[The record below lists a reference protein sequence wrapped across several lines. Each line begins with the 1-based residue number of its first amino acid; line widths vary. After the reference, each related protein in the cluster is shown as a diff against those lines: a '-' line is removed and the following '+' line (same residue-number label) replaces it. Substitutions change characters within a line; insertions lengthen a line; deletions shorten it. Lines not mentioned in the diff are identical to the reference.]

1 MPRADASR
9 LLRENLLAGAAIL
22 VARAGAPR
30 TSEASFAAAVNG
42 LCSELGARLA
52 VCEIAAAGSPAQE
65 EAAVEEAL
73 AAALAELGATDMLI
87 VDAAELFA
95 AAGSGRAMLM
105 GCLQASWNVTQT
117 VVNRAFLARGRGG
130 RILYI
135 APAPGAGAHAE
146 AARAGL
152 ENLARTLSIE
162 WARHGITLVTIAPG
176 AATRAGEVAAL
187 SAYLASPAGAY
198 FSGCLLDLR
207 GPPAG

>member
-1 MPRADASR
+1 MPSADASQ
-9 LLRENLLAGAAIL
+9 LLRENLLAGAAIVL
-22 VARAGAPR
+22 ARVGA
-30 TSEASFAAAVNG
+30 SEGSFAAAVED
-42 LCSELGARLA
+42 LCGELGAKLA
-52 VCEIAAAGSPAQE
+52 VCELAPAGEPAQE
-65 EAAVEEAL
+65 DSAVEDAL
-73 AAALAELGATDMLI
+73 APALARLGSTDMLI
-87 VDAAELFA
+87 VDAAGLFV

-105 GCLQASWNVTQT
+105 GCLQTSWSVTHS
-117 VVNRAFLARGRGG
+117 VVNRAFLVHGRGG

-176 AATRAGEVAAL
+176 ASTPAGELAAL
-187 SAYLASPAGAY
+187 CAYLASPAGAY

-207 GPPAG
+207 GPRIT